1 MIVIDIPIHLTQQ
14 EENAI
19 NHQSLYYLHNTSIL
33 YRLVAIKKQI
43 QNGLIRLF
51 DSIVK
56 IFDKLSV
63 SIDYM

>member
-33 YRLVAIKKQI
+33 YRLVAIKNTYKT
-43 QNGLIRLF
+43 G
-51 DSIVK
+51 
-56 IFDKLSV
+56 
-63 SIDYM
+63 

>member
-33 YRLVAIKKQI
+33 YRLVAIKKTNTKRI
-43 QNGLIRLF
+43 NTA
-51 DSIVK
+51 V
-56 IFDKLSV
+56 
-63 SIDYM
+63 